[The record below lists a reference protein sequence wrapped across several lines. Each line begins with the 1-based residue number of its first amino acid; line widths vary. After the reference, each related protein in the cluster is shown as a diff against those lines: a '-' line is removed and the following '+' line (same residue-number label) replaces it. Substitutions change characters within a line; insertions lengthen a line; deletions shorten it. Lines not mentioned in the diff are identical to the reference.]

1 MPQGLIVFLRAT
13 FAFFALLL
21 LTRVMGK
28 RQLSQLTFFDY
39 VNGISIGSMAATLA
53 VDLTAESI
61 PTLVGLLTWSLWVMV
76 LAVLSI
82 KSRLLR
88 RLIDGKPTIAIQ
100 NGKILEDN
108 LHKYGF
114 NIDDMRMLLRQKDVF
129 NLSEVEY
136 LLLEADG
143 QISVLK
149 KSQNQP
155 LTPFDLNIPT
165 NYKGLAVDLISGGKI
180 LTDNLDLL
188 DLSEDWLLNTLA
200 KQNLSL
206 EDVFYA
212 ELETSGNLYLDVY
225 QDPHSRMELTNG

>member
-1 MPQGLIVFLRAT
+1 
-13 FAFFALLL
+13 
-21 LTRVMGK
+21 MGK

-53 VDLTAESI
+53 VDLTTESI

-114 NIDDMRMLLRQKDVF
+114 NIDDLRMLLRQKDVF

-143 QISVLK
+143 QVSVLK

-155 LTPFDLNIPT
+155 VTPSDLNIPT
-165 NYKGLAVDLISGGKI
+165 NYKGLAVDIISGGKI
-180 LTDNLDLL
+180 ITENLALLGLSEEWLVNTLAERNLDLK
-188 DLSEDWLLNTLA
+188 DI
-200 KQNLSL
+200 
-206 EDVFYA
+206 FYA
-212 ELETSGNLYLDVY
+212 ELESSGDFFIDVY
-225 QDPHSRMELTNG
+225 QDPHSRKELTNG

>member
-1 MPQGLIVFLRAT
+1 
-13 FAFFALLL
+13 
-21 LTRVMGK
+21 MGK

-212 ELETSGNLYLDVY
+212 ELETSGNIYLDVY